1 MAQQHNNNVAQS
13 VGAPLNLSEN
23 TSNNK
28 KTSLVPKNDVYKLK
42 LSFGGSLSPLKQLS
56 RRKRLRW
63 LHIIG
68 WRPIKQLKMG
78 KQSEERWS
86 SFFMMLRMGVTQK
99 KIEQILIFPP
109 RRLNTFCLH
118 RWEIFNFIDFFLLLA
133 SSFLVIRPTHNEP
146 ISYGTMSQWRP
157 TARKT
162 GSTAITSRGVIEQ
175 FPRITFFNRI
185 EISSFSEWT
194 LKLITLL
201 YHGAH
206 IALGAKIRKR
216 ETTISMEP
224 SR

>member
-1 MAQQHNNNVAQS
+1 MAQQHNNNAARS

-63 LHIIG
+63 LHIIR

-109 RRLNTFCLH
+109 RRLNTFFLHLH
-118 RWEIFNFIDFFLLLA
+118 RWEIFNFIDFFFFLA
-133 SSFLVIRPTHNEP
+133 SFIVSGDST
-146 ISYGTMSQWRP
+146 YTQW
-157 TARKT
+157 AD
-162 GSTAITSRGVIEQ
+162 
-175 FPRITFFNRI
+175 
-185 EISSFSEWT
+185 
-194 LKLITLL
+194 
-201 YHGAH
+201 
-206 IALGAKIRKR
+206 
-216 ETTISMEP
+216 
-224 SR
+224 